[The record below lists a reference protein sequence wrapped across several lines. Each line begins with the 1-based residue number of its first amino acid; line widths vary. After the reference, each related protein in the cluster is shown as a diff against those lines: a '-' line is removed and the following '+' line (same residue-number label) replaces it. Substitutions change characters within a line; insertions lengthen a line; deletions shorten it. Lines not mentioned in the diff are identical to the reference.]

1 MSFCD
6 ETEVDYLRA
15 IEGLTGYGLALDLQ
29 RIAKSGLLARLS
41 GAERVLGFDRARSK
55 ELGWLWATEHLA
67 PNPGSRHM
75 VEWYLEF
82 VHRLGL
88 PYREPL
94 HRLPADP
101 AAAAWAEE
109 QLAQYLVYR
118 PGRAGG
124 GQMRLL
130 RDETGVRIIG
140 SPIADAVQR
149 AADAVFEQLLADY
162 VEERRLL
169 PLMVRAGAKQGI
181 IVKIGDRE
189 VPFSV

>member
-1 MSFCD
+1 MHDMVRD
-6 ETEVDYLRA
+6 EETGELVLLTVSCA
-15 IEGLTGYGLALDLQ
+15 TGEGVPELVST
-29 RIAKSGLLARLS
+29 LAR
-41 GAERVLGFDRARSK
+41 VV
-55 ELGWLWATEHLA
+55 
-67 PNPGSRHM
+67 P
-75 VEWYLEF
+75 
-82 VHRLGL
+82 
-88 PYREPL
+88 EPV
-94 HRLPADP
+94 PEP
-101 AAAAWAEE
+101 EAEE

-140 SPIADAVQR
+140 APIEDAVQK
-149 AADAVFEQLLADY
+149 ATEAEAEQLLADY